1 MVKKLYA
8 VRDLKGQSYSSP
20 MVEGHDAVAIRYF
33 GEACQNP
40 DSMMGKYPDDFELH
54 CLGSFDESWTG
65 SVDNLFPIV
74 GEKPRVVVTASAIMA
89 ALAAGPQRVK
99 EA

>member
-40 DSMMGKYPDDFELH
+40 ESMMGKYPTDFELH
-54 CLGSFDESWTG
+54 CLGEFVETG
-65 SVDNLFPIV
+65 VVEEPIK
-74 GEKPRVVVTASAIMA
+74 GCAPRVVITAAAIMA
-89 ALAAGPQRVK
+89 ALAAGPQRVM